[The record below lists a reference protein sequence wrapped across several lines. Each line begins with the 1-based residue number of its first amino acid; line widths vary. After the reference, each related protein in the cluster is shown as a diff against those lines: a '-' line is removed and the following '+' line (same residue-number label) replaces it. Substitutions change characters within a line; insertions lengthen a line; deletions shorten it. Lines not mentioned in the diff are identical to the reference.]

1 MSIFNLSETNIG
13 GGETETVT
21 LVISDNFGKLVNI
34 YIPVDA
40 TWTGLEPDM
49 ETGTVS
55 GTLTI
60 PKNSMFTLA
69 LNLNS
74 TPVASSCTVEQIQLG
89 GRAGLLVFVAYVG
102 TQDGTVVLQ

>member
-1 MSIFNLSETNIG
+1 MAIFNLSETNIG

-21 LVISDNFGKLVNI
+21 LVLSDNAGRLVNI

-49 ETGTVS
+49 ETGEVS

-69 LNLNS
+69 LLLNS
-74 TPVASSCTVEQIQLG
+74 TPVASSCTVEKISIG
-89 GRAGLLVFVAYVG
+89 GRPNTYVFVAYVG

>member
-1 MSIFNLSETNIG
+1 MAIFNLSETNIG

-21 LVISDNFGKLVNI
+21 LVISDNDGRLANI

-49 ETGTVS
+49 ETGSVS

-60 PKNSMFTLA
+60 PKNSMFTLT
-69 LNLNS
+69 LLLNS

-89 GRAGLLVFVAYVG
+89 GRPGASIFVVYVG
-102 TQDGTVVLQ
+102 TQEGTVVLQ